1 MKIKFNLIISLITIL
16 PFFGLAQ
23 EQKTTLRSSNIEDVR
38 NYVSNSYNLKQKA
51 LDTLCLYTVVFIK
64 FKVSE
69 KGKIEELYLTEKT
82 PPVIKAELEKAIK
95 STNGHWSEAAGDKTY
110 FSGKAF
116 MLPVVLFYGKGCE
129 EGNGE
134 LETNITEE
142 QRAREYRKLNSTTR
156 NANYAVQNILNFG
169 GETKDSLECVMI
181 APISFGAGG
190 Y

>member
-1 MKIKFNLIISLITIL
+1 MKIKFNLTIWLIATL
-16 PFFGLAQ
+16 PFISFAQ
-23 EQKTTLRSSNIEDVR
+23 RETPTLTSSNIEDVR
-38 NYVSNSYNLKQKA
+38 NYVSNNYNLNEKTI
-51 LDTLCLYTVVFIK
+51 DTLCLYTVVFIK

-95 STNGHWSEAAGDKTY
+95 STNGHWSEAAGDKAY

-116 MLPVVLFYGKGCE
+116 MLPVVLFYGRGCG

-156 NANYAVQNILNFG
+156 NANY
-169 GETKDSLECVMI
+169 
-181 APISFGAGG
+181 
-190 Y
+190 